1 MYYTVVFNSVHYGN
15 EVELQI
21 ALDYI
26 KYRAKR
32 AEKDGLSWKAA
43 LVEANTGIVAYETG
57 ND

>member
-1 MYYTVVFNSVHYGN
+1 MHYTVVFNDVHYGN

-32 AEKDGLSWKAA
+32 AEKDRIPWKAA
-43 LVEANTGIVAYETG
+43 LVEAETGIVAYETG
-57 ND
+57 NN